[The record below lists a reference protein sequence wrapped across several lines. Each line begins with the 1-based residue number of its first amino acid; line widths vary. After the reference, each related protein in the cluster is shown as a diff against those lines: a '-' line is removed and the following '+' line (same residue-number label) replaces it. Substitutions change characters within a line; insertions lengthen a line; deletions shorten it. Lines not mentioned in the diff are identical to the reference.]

1 VVFWP
6 RTSGKKW
13 GRSSPI
19 RSRSA
24 AILSILS
31 SVTFDPLGTCSI
43 AKVNARVTDTVIC
56 VFHAPVTFRGR
67 KCAWNSLPWTPL
79 YY

>member
-13 GRSSPI
+13 GRSSPT
-19 RSRSA
+19 RSHSA

-31 SVTFDPLGTCSI
+31 CVTLAPLGPCSI
-43 AKVNARVTDTVIC
+43 AKVNAGVTDTVIC
-56 VFHAPVTFRGR
+56 VFHAPVTFPRR
-67 KCAWNSLPWTPL
+67 KYA
-79 YY
+79 